1 MKMKKTQIYSDKKEG
16 KKMKVYDIK
25 ELSEMLKMNIRTLQR
40 YVREGKLKV
49 SKVGRKYIITEE
61 NLKEFLEATEVKE
74 IKENDQISN

>member
-74 IKENDQISN
+74 IKENDLDK